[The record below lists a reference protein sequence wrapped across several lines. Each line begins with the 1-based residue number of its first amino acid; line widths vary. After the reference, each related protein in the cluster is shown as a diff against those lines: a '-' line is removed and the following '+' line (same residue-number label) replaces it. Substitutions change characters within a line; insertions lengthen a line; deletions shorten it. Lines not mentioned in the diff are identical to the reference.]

1 MSEKIYP
8 KKINGI
14 TYYYLQTTY
23 REKIDDNDK
32 GKKRGSGKSKV
43 KTKSIYLGKA
53 SDIKKKLLSLR
64 EPAEIKYR
72 EFGLTGAAYNVAK
85 EIGLIDVLKKH
96 ITGKRY
102 GIENWKY
109 FLLSIINRIDNSTS
123 KEKMGKWAEKT
134 ILPDILNFKSVK
146 LNSKSF
152 WYATEDVISERELK
166 EKRKNN
172 PELKSDIFTGIDDE
186 IFIKI
191 EKEVVK
197 NIQKKYK
204 LISDVFLY
212 DTTNFFTFF
221 KEPLRSLLAKSTKSK
236 VGRNNLKHTGL
247 AICVDKE
254 WGIPLFHSLYRANS
268 HDTKTFNAVIDDLI
282 KVVKDIVKIDNM
294 LLIIDKGNNSKE
306 NFEKLKNNIEWIG
319 SLKLSDY
326 KELTD
331 IELQQYSGNY
341 KDYKYYST
349 EKEVMGIR
357 FKLVLTYNDKLYRK
371 QLNSLNGG
379 IEKLKNNII
388 KKCNEYKRQ
397 AQKVPKGIQNLI
409 SNSYYGKYLEVKCI
423 AGKTVFIE
431 KKEVMENKKKFL
443 GKTLLFASNTKEE
456 NSNIIDLYHSKD
468 KVEDGIKLLKNPN
481 LINWQPMRH
490 WTDSKIRAFAFTNV
504 MALTIIRLME
514 YKAII
519 SGLKMSPE
527 VLKQELKD
535 LKEVILIYDE
545 KTAQKK
551 ITHKSTVQK
560 KLWEIFKLCD
570 IENYFNH
577 T

>member
-1 MSEKIYP
+1 
-8 KKINGI
+8 
-14 TYYYLQTTY
+14 
-23 REKIDDNDK
+23 
-32 GKKRGSGKSKV
+32 
-43 KTKSIYLGKA
+43 
-53 SDIKKKLLSLR
+53 
-64 EPAEIKYR
+64 
-72 EFGLTGAAYNVAK
+72 
-85 EIGLIDVLKKH
+85 
-96 ITGKRY
+96 
-102 GIENWKY
+102 
-109 FLLSIINRIDNSTS
+109 
-123 KEKMGKWAEKT
+123 
-134 ILPDILNFKSVK
+134 
-146 LNSKSF
+146 
-152 WYATEDVISERELK
+152 
-166 EKRKNN
+166 
-172 PELKSDIFTGIDDE
+172 
-186 IFIKI
+186 
-191 EKEVVK
+191 
-197 NIQKKYK
+197 
-204 LISDVFLY
+204 
-212 DTTNFFTFF
+212 
-221 KEPLRSLLAKSTKSK
+221 
-236 VGRNNLKHTGL
+236 
-247 AICVDKE
+247 
-254 WGIPLFHSLYRANS
+254 
-268 HDTKTFNAVIDDLI
+268 
-282 KVVKDIVKIDNM
+282 
-294 LLIIDKGNNSKE
+294 
-306 NFEKLKNNIEWIG
+306 
-319 SLKLSDY
+319 
-326 KELTD
+326 
-331 IELQQYSGNY
+331 
-341 KDYKYYST
+341 
-349 EKEVMGIR
+349 MGIR

-423 AGKTVFIE
+423 AGKPVFIE

-490 WTDSKIRAFAFTNV
+490 WTDSKIRAFAFTNI